1 MVKQNLRPGQTV
13 KTSGQYIQIGPRGG
27 VGKTES
33 TLVQGKTT
41 PPTSK
46 PDCTYFLVDKT
57 KHKR

>member
-1 MVKQNLRPGQTV
+1 MSNKILKPGQTV
-13 KTSGQYIQIGPRGG
+13 KTSGQYVQVGPRGG
-27 VGKTES
+27 VSRTES

-46 PDCTYFLVDKT
+46 PNSTYYLVDKT